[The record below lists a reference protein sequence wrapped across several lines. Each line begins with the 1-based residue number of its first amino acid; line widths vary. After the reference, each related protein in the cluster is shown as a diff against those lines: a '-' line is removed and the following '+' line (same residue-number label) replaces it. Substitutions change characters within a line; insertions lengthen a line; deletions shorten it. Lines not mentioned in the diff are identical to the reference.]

1 MTDEATVVEPVS
13 RFGLGLYRWL
23 QAVLRTLAKLWFRFS
38 VEGLEN
44 VPATGGFVVAPGA
57 HRSILDTPL
66 TAMALPRHMRFM
78 GAEKYFA
85 IPVFGSFLV
94 SVGGFP
100 VERATTD
107 RDALRISE
115 AILTGGDPL
124 VVFPEATRHSGPF
137 VQPLK
142 EGAAYLSS
150 RAQVPILPISI
161 GGAERSLGIGKYLPR
176 PTKIHVVIGPPIA
189 PAARGD
195 NGRVKRSAVKA
206 KTDEL
211 QESLQVLFDQ
221 AQVRARV

>member
-1 MTDEATVVEPVS
+1 MARV
-13 RFGLGLYRWL
+13 
-23 QAVLRTLAKLWFRFS
+23 WFRFS

-44 VPATGGFVVAPGA
+44 VPEAGGFIVAPGA

-66 TAMALPRHMRFM
+66 TAMSLPRHLRFM

-94 SVGGFP
+94 VVGGFP

-107 RDALRISE
+107 REALRISE
-115 AILTGGDPL
+115 AILRGGDPL
-124 VVFPEATRHSGPF
+124 VVFPESTRYSGPI

-142 EGAAYLSS
+142 EGAAFLSS

-161 GGAERSLGIGKYLPR
+161 GGAERSLGIGKYFPR
-176 PTKIHVVIGPPIA
+176 PTKIHVLIGAPIA
-189 PAARGD
+189 PAEVGPS
-195 NGRVKRSAVKA
+195 GRAKRSAVNA

-211 QESLQVLFDQ
+211 RQALQELFDT
-221 AQVRARV
+221 AQVKANA